1 MPGSSTSVFGDL
13 DDFAAA
19 LRAEGVVRVMTTRRG
34 QFRARLTRV
43 ALHRLTL
50 TSGEEELPR
59 IAFVAVPANM
69 LVVAVAIGGEGSPVW
84 GGIEAQASEIVT
96 AGPGERVHALTTRSG
111 QWGAI
116 RIPQQ
121 TLLEYGRVLTGAS
134 LDVPIGVARWRPAP
148 APGRHFFG
156 LYRAAIRTAQSP
168 SKIFADVD
176 AAHGLEQQL
185 LHAFIECLSAGPSY
199 EETPA
204 ARRHRE
210 VLARFED
217 LLEAG
222 SRGRMTDIRA
232 ALGVSQRLL
241 RGCCEAHLAMSPS
254 HYRRRRAMENV
265 HRALRSGDPQTTTV
279 SEVAGKHGFRDL
291 GRFAGSYR
299 AIFGELPS
307 ATLQLRSARGLADRQ
322 RAGRA

>member
-1 MPGSSTSVFGDL
+1 MPGSSTSVFGDP
-13 DDFAAA
+13 DEFAAA
-19 LRAEGVVRVMTTRRG
+19 LRAEGVVRFLTTGQG
-34 QFRARLTRV
+34 QFCARLTRI
-43 ALHRLTL
+43 ALHRLAL

-59 IAFVAVPANM
+59 IGFVAVPADM
-69 LVVAVAIGGEGSPVW
+69 LVVAIAIGGEGSPVW
-84 GGIEAQASEIVT
+84 GGIEAQTSEIVT
-96 AGPGERVHALTTRSG
+96 AGPGERVHALTTGPG

-116 RIPQQ
+116 RIPRQ
-121 TLLEYGRVLTGAS
+121 TLLEYGRSLTGAA
-134 LDVPIGVARWRPAP
+134 LAVPTGVARWRPAP
-148 APGRHFFG
+148 AAGRYFFG
-156 LYRAAIRTAQSP
+156 LYRTAIRTAQSR
-168 SKIFADVD
+168 SRIFADVD

-185 LHAFIECLSAGPSY
+185 LHAFIECLSAGPAHQ
-199 EETPA
+199 ETPA

-210 VLARFED
+210 VLACFED

-222 SRGRMTDIRA
+222 SRRRMTDICA

-241 RGCCEAHLAMSPS
+241 RECCEAHLAMSPNR
-254 HYRRRRAMENV
+254 YRHRRAMQNV
-265 HRALRSGDPQTTTV
+265 RRALRSGDPQTTTV

-307 ATLQLRSARGLADRQ
+307 ATLHRRSVGGLADLQ